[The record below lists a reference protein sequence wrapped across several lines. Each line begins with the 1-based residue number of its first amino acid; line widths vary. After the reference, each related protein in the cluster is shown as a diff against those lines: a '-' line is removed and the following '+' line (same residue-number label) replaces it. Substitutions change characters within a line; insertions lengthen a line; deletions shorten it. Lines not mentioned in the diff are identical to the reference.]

1 MYRGFTLGR
10 SPANMLHLKPFNFN
24 YTIGTGTHFLE
35 MLAEAR
41 ALRSAGQVFSATL
54 DRDQTNPAG
63 RVIFKPRNG
72 YSQDTALQTKDALG
86 AGFLLQVPGSL
97 LDALDPRARIEFPTD
112 SAAKTDA
119 ISRRYPQRKLIRKE
133 ELANDFSSPEW
144 NDVKYLLEAK
154 LDLVELS
161 LATGSV
167 PGPGKLYEFRLSGN
181 WHSTDLPFVTS
192 ALGAANADSTAA
204 IWVQQAVAGGGPNNQ
219 EFLPEGN
226 GSRVEGGRPGTS
238 DPDRL
243 RQGRD
248 SGWTAAGYQT
258 ARSQAR

>member
-54 DRDQTNPAG
+54 ARDQTNPAG

-86 AGFLLQVPGSL
+86 AGLLLQVPGTL
-97 LDALDPRARIEFPTD
+97 LAALDPRARIEFPTD

-167 PGPGKLYEFRLSGN
+167 PGPGKLYEFRSDPERRVGQRLQFARMERCEV
-181 WHSTDLPFVTS
+181 P
-192 ALGAANADSTAA
+192 
-204 IWVQQAVAGGGPNNQ
+204 AGGQAGSGGTLARHGFGSGP
-219 EFLPEGN
+219 
-226 GSRVEGGRPGTS
+226 RKTV
-238 DPDRL
+238 
-243 RQGRD
+243 
-248 SGWTAAGYQT
+248 
-258 ARSQAR
+258 